1 MISER
6 VYRALL
12 LAYPREHRRE
22 YGELMVQLFGDR
34 MRCEGGGFRSLV
46 IWVQTLTDLVHSA
59 FRERMEGVE
68 IRAMLT
74 ATFWTVFE
82 PRIRWWYLVI
92 TLALVALIAFGLSGI
107 PREANSRYEAGTFQG
122 GHSLEA
128 ALAER
133 AWEAGFSSE
142 AVRQQREWYE
152 EYRLQT
158 VRLYSKLHAPNS
170 IQLVAQMMVTAG
182 ALFAVSLGV
191 ISGRAARSSA
201 RQGTAR
207 DALSGRRWV
216 LAPYFAVPLLLWIP
230 LTGVAVVLGL
240 VAGFIIPSFL
250 SLKGPVVGNSTWS
263 LALAVSGILLSGFM
277 WSAIGVGLGT
287 FIRSAPI
294 AFAVGISAVI
304 GEISIGALAD
314 GFQDKLPLPFAF
326 PVLLPTHGAISLVS
340 IDAPKLF
347 HGLVT
352 PTFGH
357 PLHGPSSVAGAV
369 LLLGVWAAA
378 VGIGLRHS
386 AKSALWGTRRD
397 EGGGLL

>member
-1 MISER
+1 M
-6 VYRALL
+6 
-12 LAYPREHRRE
+12 AYPREHRRE
-22 YGELMVQLFGDR
+22 YGELMVQLFRDR
-34 MRCEGGGFRSLV
+34 MRCEGGGLRSLV
-46 IWVQTLTDLVHSA
+46 IWMQTLTDLVGSA
-59 FRERMEGVE
+59 LRERMEGVE
-68 IRAMLT
+68 MRATLMS
-74 ATFWTVFE
+74 TFWTVFE

-92 TLALVALIAFGLSGI
+92 TIALVALIAFGLSGL
-107 PREANSRYEAGTFQG
+107 PREANYRYEAGVLPG
-122 GHSLEA
+122 SSSLEA
-128 ALAER
+128 ILAER
-133 AWEAGFSSE
+133 AAEAGFTAE

-158 VRLYSKLHAPNS
+158 VRLYSKLHAPDS

-207 DALSGRRWV
+207 AANSGRRWV
-216 LAPYFAVPLLLWIP
+216 LAPYFAVPILLWIP

-240 VAGFIIPSFL
+240 VGGFIIPPLL
-250 SLKGPVVGNSTWS
+250 SMKGPVVGNSTWN
-263 LALAVSGILLSGFM
+263 LALAVMGILLAGFM

-294 AFAVGISAVI
+294 AFAVGISAAMCEVSF
-304 GEISIGALAD
+304 GFLAD
-314 GFQDKLPLPFAF
+314 GFQHKLPLPFAI

-352 PTFGH
+352 PTFGL
-357 PLHGPSSVAGAV
+357 PLNGPSSVAGAV
-369 LLLGVWAAA
+369 LLLGAWASA

-386 AKSALWGTRRD
+386 ARSALWGTHRD
-397 EGGGLL
+397 EARGLL